1 MDGTYSVFM
10 TTGSEIKTVSE
21 FRIKQI
27 VEEGS
32 VLPGDS
38 TSLKLEKL
46 NPYELQ
52 VQDPVTKQWSRD
64 TSTNI
69 HYDISKLITEKQ
81 IVESNKNTQ
90 NAGKP
95 KNVKIIGDKLTGD
108 INKPTDI
115 CQIIDPIT
123 NKQNTVFTFGEN
135 TLNLMQKETYDF
147 YSKSDDVKPEQ
158 YLTDNA
164 KQSEYLD
171 FLSFTTLCSDATIQN
186 YLKNLVMKE
195 CKN

>member
-1 MDGTYSVFM
+1 MVPTVFM

-135 TLNLMQKETYDF
+135 TLNLMQKET
-147 YSKSDDVKPEQ
+147 
-158 YLTDNA
+158 
-164 KQSEYLD
+164 
-171 FLSFTTLCSDATIQN
+171 
-186 YLKNLVMKE
+186 
-195 CKN
+195 